1 MTTSMT
7 TSRPTGWIRRLAPH
21 RTWWPAARAGR
32 AGLVLL
38 IAVVAVALL
47 GPLLAHQPSRSVG
60 APFSPP
66 SGHDLL
72 GTDLLGRD
80 VLARVLAGG
89 RSVLLYSGLATLFA
103 YAVGITVGLA
113 AGYLRTWVDPALM
126 RTVDVLLSFPSMV
139 FILLFATAFGRGIG
153 SVVVATAVI
162 QLPAIARI
170 IRTATLDQSRR
181 GYVEA
186 ALLRGESSL
195 AVLRRDIL
203 PNITRTLSADV
214 GLRFTWSVLLI
225 AGVNFLGLGLQ
236 PPHADWGLMVSENRA
251 GMNIAL
257 NPWAVL
263 APALLLGLLT
273 VAINLLSDALSGEK
287 R

>member
-1 MTTSMT
+1 
-7 TSRPTGWIRRLAPH
+7 
-21 RTWWPAARAGR
+21 
-32 AGLVLL
+32 VLL

-72 GTDLLGRD
+72 GTDFLGRD

>member
-1 MTTSMT
+1 
-7 TSRPTGWIRRLAPH
+7 
-21 RTWWPAARAGR
+21 
-32 AGLVLL
+32 VLL

>member
-1 MTTSMT
+1 MTTAMT
-7 TSRPTGWIRRLAPH
+7 TGWIGRLAP
-21 RTWWPAARAGR
+21 RRSWWPAARAGR
-32 AGLVLL
+32 IGLVLL
-38 IAVVAVALL
+38 IAIVALALL
-47 GPLLAHQPSRSVG
+47 GPLLAHQPSRTVG
-60 APFSPP
+60 APFAPP
-66 SGHDLL
+66 SRNDLL
-72 GTDLLGRD
+72 GTDFLGRD

-113 AGYLRTWVDPALM
+113 AGYLRSWVDPALM
-126 RTVDVLLSFPSMV
+126 RTVDLLLSFPSMV

-186 ALLRGESSL
+186 ALLRGESSF
-195 AVLRRDIL
+195 AVLRREIL
-203 PNITRTLSADV
+203 PNIARILAADV

-251 GMNIAL
+251 GMNIVL

-263 APALLLGLLT
+263 APALMLGLLT